1 MFFRITPVVKN
12 LIILNVV
19 MFIGKWMLQSS
30 NISFN
35 FAMFSPVLDSLLP
48 DYDLFKPY
56 QILSSIFS
64 HAGVNH
70 LFFNMLSLF
79 FLGTMLED
87 RIDSK
92 SFGIIYLASAFGGMI
107 INELINLLIV
117 YGSVDLPPA
126 GWVLGASGAVA
137 GVIAALATHSPDQQI
152 QLLFPP
158 IPLKLKWLA
167 IIFIAIDL
175 KGGMSGMSDGIAHWV
190 HIGGALT
197 GFLMMK
203 FWYFRR

>member
-12 LIILNVV
+12 LIILNAV
-19 MFIGKWMLQSS
+19 MFVGALMLAKS
-30 NISFN
+30 NISIN
-35 FAMFSPVLDSLLP
+35 LAMFSPVIDTLLP

-56 QILSSIFS
+56 QLITSVFS
-64 HAGVNH
+64 HANFKH
-70 LFFNMLSLF
+70 LLFNMVSLF
-79 FLGTMLED
+79 FLGSMLEE

-92 SFGIIYLASAFGGMI
+92 SFGIIYLASAFGGI
-107 INELINLLIV
+107 VINELINFLIIS
-117 YGSVDLPPA
+117 GSLNLKPS
-126 GWVLGASGAVA
+126 GWVLGASGAVS
-137 GVIAALATHSPDQQI
+137 GIIAALATFSPNQQI

-167 IIFIAIDL
+167 IIFIALDL
-175 KGGMSGMSDGIAHWV
+175 RGGMSGVSDGIAHWV

-203 FWYFRR
+203 FWYLRR